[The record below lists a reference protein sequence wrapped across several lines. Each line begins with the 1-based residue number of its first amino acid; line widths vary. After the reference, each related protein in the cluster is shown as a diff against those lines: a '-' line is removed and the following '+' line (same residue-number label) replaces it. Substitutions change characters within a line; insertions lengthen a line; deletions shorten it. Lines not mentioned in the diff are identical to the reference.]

1 MKCAIS
7 PDVPNN
13 EGSFRPVAVHA
24 PEGSLLNTSF
34 PSAVGGRHLVGHFLP
49 SVVMGALAEIVPDR
63 VMAPGFDGLWDTHIT
78 GTNRKN
84 GKHFSYTWFSS
95 GGTGA
100 MKNQDGL
107 SATAYPSGIAGVPVE
122 VIEFLAPI
130 VIHKRELRMDSG
142 GPGEFRGG
150 LGQTMEIE
158 VLSDE
163 DFLFSG
169 LYERTQKPA
178 PGLSGGL
185 EAPIGRLFTN
195 NDTDLAPKV
204 SSLVP
209 SNTIITLEIPGG
221 GGFGNPKKR
230 RQELVLEDIK
240 NGYVSARVAR
250 KIYGTRLD
258 R

>member
-1 MKCAIS
+1 
-7 PDVPNN
+7 
-13 EGSFRPVAVHA
+13 
-24 PEGSLLNTSF
+24 
-34 PSAVGGRHLVGHFLP
+34 
-49 SVVMGALAEIVPDR
+49 
-63 VMAPGFDGLWDTHIT
+63 
-78 GTNRKN
+78 
-84 GKHFSYTWFSS
+84 
-95 GGTGA
+95 

-195 NDTDLAPKV
+195 NDHSYFEVQAVQTNSFSRSYFINTHTHSLQNHIIHHIYSKTTSCLIKFVQHTVV
-204 SSLVP
+204 STATKTFQILQ
-209 SNTIITLEIPGG
+209 NTTTGWP
-221 GGFGNPKKR
+221 N
-230 RQELVLEDIK
+230 V
-240 NGYVSARVAR
+240 
-250 KIYGTRLD
+250 
-258 R
+258 